1 MPKARYLVSL
11 IGASLWIF
19 LGWDSSIWYS
29 DGFQPAWFPVPL
41 LFYLFAGLFLVVYGA
56 KSKD

>member
-19 LGWDSSIWYS
+19 LGWDASIWYL